1 MKKTILITGA
11 SSGIGKATANL
22 FNKKGWNV
30 SATMRNPDTVNDL
43 NETSSLKKIK
53 LDVQNKESIIRA
65 VELTQQ
71 LFGQIHVVLNNAG
84 YGAVGPFEAATD
96 LQIKRQFEVNLFG
109 VMDVTKAVIPHF
121 KKNNYGLFINVTSLG
136 GLMTFPIFSIYHA
149 SKFAVEGFTEAL
161 QYELNPFGIEF
172 KLIEPGAVA
181 TDFATR
187 SLEMFNTE
195 EYPDYDIILQ
205 KTQDFFSNS
214 KVSSSPEQVAEII
227 FNAATDDSKQLR
239 YIVGEDAKQIAE
251 YRAKLPYEDF
261 RKMIKGQVLGANFE
275 I

>member
-109 VMDVTKAVIPHF
+109 LMDVTKAVIPHF

-261 RKMIKGQVLGANFE
+261 RNMIKGQVLGANFE

>member
-109 VMDVTKAVIPHF
+109 LMDVTKAVIPHF
-121 KKNNYGLFINVTSLG
+121 KNNNYGLFINVTSLG

-261 RKMIKGQVLGANFE
+261 RNMIKGQVLGANFE

>member
-71 LFGQIHVVLNNAG
+71 SFGQIHVVLNNAG

-109 VMDVTKAVIPHF
+109 LMDVTKAVIPHF

-261 RKMIKGQVLGANFE
+261 RNMIKGQVLGTNFE

>member
-109 VMDVTKAVIPHF
+109 LMDVTKAVIPHF